1 MEEVEE
7 GDAAAG
13 PKAGAAQN
21 RKMRLRL
28 PKFGKAEED
37 PEETREPM
45 DRMRWWELTFSI
57 RGFENV
63 TVETLKL
70 FWTVSLG
77 SENPKKHRNRDACLN
92 GRLSSAGAYNVQG
105 TAAHGCC
112 ELRSAGGKWY
122 SSEVRLQTKFSSIFT
137 LEKGKVFT
145 ADNPIL
151 MYERKTFGLSYKE
164 QLSKNVQPKEL
175 DKHVVK
181 VDMWRVSCW
190 TFNEYFGL
198 KKQKLSLIAN
208 RDPNMELRILRKLSR
223 KQMADKKKAK
233 SVADVALYRCTVN
246 LEEIFDFDLFCE
258 NWTLE
263 LRRASPEYTKM
274 KEERKRLTFTMPR
287 DRRTLPGQRR
297 YLGRGAAS
305 QTVEWNQQDGRFF
318 WPSCGKFV
326 FRGTRTHL
334 QNSYFIVSVLTGKP
348 PAFLADN
355 ATVQRLEKHAPA
367 QPHRVLGRCLLNLTS
382 VLDMSVFQG
391 KVKRFT
397 ADHDRYIVG
406 DINGNVKCILR
417 SKGMKEPELDFRTNR
432 PEQLKTATTVSH
444 LNRYERY
451 LVVRIKKCEALPVA
465 DFDTSSSDPY
475 LRCTWDN
482 MVMLSPVVKQS
493 LRPVFNQSF
502 YFPVRVVFPEM
513 RMGSKAEKKHQDTIL
528 KYELTSKGFV
538 QIQVW
543 DDDVTSAD
551 CLGGCQVTLGDILNV
566 RATQKRTLLGPLK
579 SEKKDDDEEE
589 NELEEKQERHNQWY
603 EEPRSVRVYDGSKTA
618 LGQSALANKDA
629 ALIHFEAYFYPD
641 WAETLRFEDE
651 VHEADTESVWAK
663 KEEEWTI
670 RNRQKAE
677 DYALPFPDS
686 IGAKR
691 PKEESMMQT
700 ADSLRR
706 FPCIGLHPLTR
717 VETPLMAFVSPIIVP
732 EEWSFPAK
740 MLEWVHCLSFEITQ
754 RQART
759 GLIPTDG
766 WKDPEYVLARRKG
779 APQDHSVLLCSLL
792 LGCKEDAYVVK
803 GTVYSKDPV
812 ATIDKAD
819 QLIEHTWVMTRHK
832 GWVTFWEPCSRQ
844 IYHLPN
850 RYDPKKARRRKTEHT
865 LGKEDDKEEDE
876 EEEEQDED
884 TNLEKQQWEGE
895 AEDSRVHLE
904 DMESLPTV
912 GRMPKPKMRSDKGKK
927 KDEEPGRERL
937 KRELVE
943 QREGLLIAPKRK
955 MLQEDTLV
963 TWLPYDSIEVV
974 FNDKNA
980 WANRQNH
987 HPACISYESCWQ
999 FEGLISETSAEHAQ
1013 PSATT
1018 SMIQTQKALRGN
1030 HSSVLMTK
1038 RLLKESFAHVGRS
1051 LHFQPICPN
1060 VSVQPELRPSII
1072 DELQDDLR
1080 APVAFVVCGFVAGHL
1095 VVRLAASQRSHLEEL
1110 MHQLRLFLEIQEL
1123 WRQIDPDSPA
1133 ASRVLEGYR
1142 EIPNDYP
1149 REQMTDQ
1156 QKCIA
1161 FVLCSSTLLARG
1173 PSQLL
1178 RYSRILNLRVWN
1190 RHGSPFFDSGY
1201 KDYAK
1206 EQDRLWKSLE
1216 RLCHDFQKKEDSFP
1230 IKRGKKFSGLPV
1242 HFCTS
1247 DQESIRQYLMEI
1259 NEYKQIIDT
1268 DEEDVFYTIE
1278 CRILGRLGGVLSVWL
1293 YVGIQEPQ
1301 RETDF
1306 DEEL

>member
-1 MEEVEE
+1 
-7 GDAAAG
+7 
-13 PKAGAAQN
+13 
-21 RKMRLRL
+21 MRLRL

-37 PEETREPM
+37 TEDMKEPM
-45 DRMRWWELTFSI
+45 DRTRWWELTFSI

-77 SENPKKHRNRDACLN
+77 SENPKKHRNR
-92 GRLSSAGAYNVQG
+92 
-105 TAAHGCC
+105 
-112 ELRSAGGKWY
+112 
-122 SSEVRLQTKFSSIFT
+122 VRLQTKFSSIFT

-151 MYERKTFGLSYKE
+151 MYERKTFALSY
-164 QLSKNVQPKEL
+164 KEL

-263 LRRASPEYTKM
+263 LSHASPEYKKM

-297 YLGRGAAS
+297 YLGMGAAS

-318 WPSCGKFV
+318 WPNCGKFV

-355 ATVQRLEKHAPA
+355 ATVQKLEKHAPA

-391 KVKRFT
+391 KVKRFI

-579 SEKKDDDEEE
+579 TEKRDEEEEE

-603 EEPRSVRVYDGSKTA
+603 EEPKSVRVYDGSKTA

-651 VHEADTESVWAK
+651 VQEADAESVWAK
-663 KEEEWTI
+663 KEEEWTNK
-670 RNRQKAE
+670 NRQNAE

-686 IGAKR
+686 IGAKK
-691 PKEESMMQT
+691 PKEESMIQT

-706 FPCIGLHPLTR
+706 FPCISLHPLTR

-740 MLEWVHCLSFEITQ
+740 LLEWVHCLSFEITQ

-759 GLIPTDG
+759 GLIPYDG

-832 GWVTFWEPCSRQ
+832 GWVTFWEPSSRQ
-844 IYHLPN
+844 IFHLPN
-850 RYDPKKARRRKTEHT
+850 RYDPKKARRRKTEP
-865 LGKEDDKEEDE
+865 LGKEEDKEEDE
-876 EEEEQDED
+876 EEEEEQDED
-884 TNLEKQQWEGE
+884 ANLEKQQWEGE

-912 GRMPKPKMRSDKGKK
+912 GRMPKPKMRSEKGKK

-937 KRELVE
+937 KRELIE
-943 QREGLLIAPKRK
+943 QREGLSIAPKRK
-955 MLQEDTLV
+955 MLQDDALV

-987 HPACISYESCWQ
+987 HPACITYDFDETDAESPPWEC
-999 FEGLISETSAEHAQ
+999 FLNDDDEKNL
-1013 PSATT
+1013 
-1018 SMIQTQKALRGN
+1018 N
-1030 HSSVLMTK
+1030 
-1038 RLLKESFAHVGRS
+1038 
-1051 LHFQPICPN
+1051 FQPICPN

-1072 DELQDDLR
+1072 DDLQDDLR
-1080 APVAFVVCGFVAGHL
+1080 TEMMQNLQLYRGKKGMDTMFDHN
-1095 VVRLAASQRSHLEEL
+1095 EEL
-1110 MHQLRLFLEIQEL
+1110 MQQLRIFLEIHEL
-1123 WRQIDPDSPA
+1123 WRQIDPDSPT

-1142 EIPNDYP
+1142 EIPSDMP
-1149 REQMTDQ
+1149 REQMSDQ
-1156 QKCIA
+1156 QKFYN
-1161 FVLCSSTLLARG
+1161 FVG
-1173 PSQLL
+1173 
-1178 RYSRILNLRVWN
+1178 RILNLRIWN

-1201 KDYAK
+1201 KDYVK
-1206 EQDRLWKSLE
+1206 EQERLWKSLE

-1230 IKRGKKFSGLPV
+1230 IKRGKKFRGLPV

-1259 NEYKQIIDT
+1259 TEYKHIIDT

-1278 CRILGRLGGVLSVWL
+1278 CRILGRLGGILSVWL

-1306 DEEL
+1306 DEDL

>member
-1 MEEVEE
+1 MGLLRKKDAQEEAVPTDVDLEAGDLTGTGDVIAEIVEALE
-7 GDAAAG
+7 PEADAGDGEAIKGNAASKRRIG
-13 PKAGAAQN
+13 FRMPK
-21 RKMRLRL
+21 L
-28 PKFGKAEED
+28 FGKAEED
-37 PEETREPM
+37 PEDNKEPM
-45 DRMRWWELTFSI
+45 DRKRWWEFTFSV

-77 SENPKKHRNRDACLN
+77 SDNPKKHKNR
-92 GRLSSAGAYNVQG
+92 
-105 TAAHGCC
+105 
-112 ELRSAGGKWY
+112 
-122 SSEVRLQTKFSSIFT
+122 VRLQTKFTSIFT

-145 ADNPIL
+145 ADNPVI
-151 MYERKTFGLSYKE
+151 MYERKTFALSYKE
-164 QLSKNVQPKEL
+164 LE
-175 DKHVVK
+175 KHVVK

-190 TFNEYFGL
+190 TFNEYFGV
-198 KKQKLSLIAN
+198 KKQKLSQIAN

-233 SVADVALYRCTVN
+233 AVADVALYRCTVN
-246 LEEIFDFDLFCE
+246 LEEIFDFDMFCE

-263 LRRASPEYTKM
+263 LSRANPEHKQM

-348 PAFLADN
+348 PAFLAN
-355 ATVQRLEKHAPA
+355 NSTIATIEKHAPA

-397 ADHDRYIVG
+397 PNHDRYIVG

-417 SKGMKEPELDFRTNR
+417 SKGMKEPELDFRSNR

-444 LNRYERY
+444 LNPSERY
-451 LVVRIKKCEALPVA
+451 LVVRVKKCEALPVA
-465 DFDTSSSDPY
+465 DFDTGSSDPY

-482 MVMLSPVVKQS
+482 MVIVSPVVKQS

-513 RMGSKAEKKHQDTIL
+513 RMGSKAEKKYQDSIL
-528 KYELTSKGFV
+528 KYELTSKGSI

-566 RATQKRTLLGPLK
+566 RATQKRTLLGALK
-579 SEKKDDDEEE
+579 ADRRDDEEE
-589 NELEEKQERHNQWY
+589 ENEMEEKQESHNQWY

-651 VHEADTESVWAK
+651 VQEADADSVWAK
-663 KEEEWTI
+663 KKDEWNS

-686 IGAKR
+686 IGAKK
-691 PKEESMMQT
+691 PTEENMMQT

-706 FPCIGLHPLTR
+706 FPCVGLHPLLR
-717 VETPLMAFVSPIIVP
+717 IEVPLMAFVSPIIIP

-740 MLEWVHCLSFEITQ
+740 LLEWVHCLSFEISQ

-759 GLIPTDG
+759 GLIPNDG

-792 LGCKEDAYVVK
+792 LGCKADAYVVK
-803 GTVYSKDPV
+803 GTVYSKDPI
-812 ATIDKAD
+812 ATTDKSD
-819 QLIEHTWVMTRHK
+819 QLIEHAWVMTREK

-844 IYHLPN
+844 TFHLPN
-850 RYDPKKARRRKTEHT
+850 RYDPRKVKRKRTDQ
-865 LGKEDDKEEDE
+865 LVIQEER
-876 EEEEQDED
+876 EEEEQDEEAD
-884 TNLEKQQWEGE
+884 EEKQQWEGE

-912 GRMPKPKMRSDKGKK
+912 GRMPKPKMRADKAKK
-927 KDEEPGRERL
+927 KEEEPGRERL
-937 KRELVE
+937 KRELIE
-943 QREGLLIAPKRK
+943 QREGLPIAPKRK
-955 MLQEDTLV
+955 MLQDDNLV
-963 TWLPYDSIEVV
+963 TWLPYDSIEVI
-974 FNDKNA
+974 FNDKNS

-987 HPACISYESCWQ
+987 HPACITYDLEDADEDAENPTWERFLS
-999 FEGLISETSAEHAQ
+999 SEDEQ
-1013 PSATT
+1013 
-1018 SMIQTQKALRGN
+1018 N
-1030 HSSVLMTK
+1030 
-1038 RLLKESFAHVGRS
+1038 

-1060 VSVQPELRPSII
+1060 VSVQPELKPSII

-1080 APVAFVVCGFVAGHL
+1080 TEMMQNLQLYRGKKGMDTMFDHN
-1095 VVRLAASQRSHLEEL
+1095 EEL
-1110 MHQLRLFLEIQEL
+1110 MQQLRIFLDIQEL
-1123 WRQIDPDSPA
+1123 WRLIDPDSPA
-1133 ASRVLEGYR
+1133 ARRVFDEYKA
-1142 EIPNDYP
+1142 IPRDLP
-1149 REQMTDQ
+1149 KDQMSDQ
-1156 QKCIA
+1156 QRFQR
-1161 FVLCSSTLLARG
+1161 FVGDTLK
-1173 PSQLL
+1173 L
-1178 RYSRILNLRVWN
+1178 RLWN
-1190 RHGSPFFDSGY
+1190 RHGGPFFDN
-1201 KDYAK
+1201 KDYVK
-1206 EQDRLWKSLE
+1206 EQDHHWRVLE
-1216 RLCHDFQKKEDSFP
+1216 KLYKEFQKKEDSFP
-1230 IKRGKKFSGLPV
+1230 IKRGKKFKGFPV

-1247 DQESIRQYLMEI
+1247 DQESIRQYLMQI
-1259 NEYKQIIDT
+1259 KQYKQIIDT
-1268 DEEDVFYTIE
+1268 DEEDVYYTIE
-1278 CRILGRLGGVLSVWL
+1278 CRMIGRLSGILSVWL

-1301 RETDF
+1301 READF
-1306 DEEL
+1306 LEE